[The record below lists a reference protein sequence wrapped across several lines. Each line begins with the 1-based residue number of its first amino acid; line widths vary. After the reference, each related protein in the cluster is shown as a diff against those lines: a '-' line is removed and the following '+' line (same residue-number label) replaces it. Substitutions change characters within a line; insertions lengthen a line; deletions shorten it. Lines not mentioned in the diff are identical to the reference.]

1 MPGVRCQ
8 HHASQSGP
16 AFLVL
21 LSQQGHHCSPVLVG
35 ERCWRGAGAHLG
47 AMGGCRK
54 GAPCRCSAC
63 NSTHGFAAKSLLW
76 VCRGA
81 EQLSLQHPAPASR
94 MPAASRSASCSLL
107 STFSLTEGGE
117 KPPLALAEGIR
128 DGCCKLCAGGD
139 VRQKE
144 RAVGHPGVTLESGSN
159 EISAAETLSPRSPC
173 SPTAS
178 PNTGVSYYHPQ
189 ALTGTGSIGSHCA
202 HPKSRGLVWGGWERS
217 SDPVATAGG
226 DWGRQQ

>member
-1 MPGVRCQ
+1 MAPDNRVSVVPCETVQSHAGHGPCHSPPGINVRGCRMPGVRCQ

-35 ERCWRGAGAHLG
+35 ERCWWGAGAYLG

-117 KPPLALAEGIR
+117 KASLGFGRGHQGWMLQALRRWRCPAEG
-128 DGCCKLCAGGD
+128 AGSG
-139 VRQKE
+139 
-144 RAVGHPGVTLESGSN
+144 APWCYPGE
-159 EISAAETLSPRSPC
+159 
-173 SPTAS
+173 
-178 PNTGVSYYHPQ
+178 
-189 ALTGTGSIGSHCA
+189 
-202 HPKSRGLVWGGWERS
+202 W
-217 SDPVATAGG
+217 
-226 DWGRQQ
+226 QQ